1 MGRGIEQE
9 VNREKFKL
17 NREIDFLIM
26 DLNVNKEN
34 EMNYRKPIILVL
46 SMIKEDIE
54 KIKLDLE
61 SGEIEKAKNRLG
73 LLSESLDD

>member
-1 MGRGIEQE
+1 MVRGIERE
-9 VNREKFKL
+9 VNI
-17 NREIDFLIM
+17 EIDFLMM
-26 DLNVNKEN
+26 DLNVTKEDK
-34 EMNYRKPIILVL
+34 EMNYKKPIILIL